1 MMLFMLLTG
10 QLVYG
15 CFFSFELQLQMIFQS
30 MTVVQVFYSDYVA
43 YFCRSGSGG
52 HDEKPSNVLFFTV
65 YNPKYP
71 ISVVSIHIK

>member
-1 MMLFMLLTG
+1 
-10 QLVYG
+10 
-15 CFFSFELQLQMIFQS
+15 MIFQS